1 MARRGGGYSPRP
13 WREVVNTDEPIVIDS
28 DVVAAFLERAGR
40 PRMADYVRDFGN
52 LMKRQ
57 HFMHDKLR
65 EDYTRVLAK
74 LHVYEPPAP
83 VYEPHNPVPPPE
95 ASD

>member
-1 MARRGGGYSPRP
+1 MARRSGGYSPMP

-28 DVVAAFLERAGR
+28 EIVAAFLERSGR
-40 PRMADYVRDFGN
+40 PRMAEYVRDVGN
-52 LMKRQ
+52 TMKRQ
-57 HFMHDKLR
+57 AFMHEKLI

-74 LHVYEPPAP
+74 LRVHEPPAP

-95 ASD
+95 SSD